1 MSNSSAS
8 LAAAADTDA
17 DFERLGILRGD
28 IRAWEDGART
38 DGRAGTYEWWY
49 FDAHLDDGATLVVV
63 FLTKRDLNTPGGPL
77 EPTIMLNLDLSDG
90 TSRQLR
96 QTFSAAAWSAAGDHA
111 DVRIGSHRFTGD
123 LHTYRIT
130 AALEDVSVDVTL
142 TGQVPPWRPGTGVT
156 RFGPDRDLEFCW
168 LPSVPQG
175 HVAVDYTV
183 AGTSHTTTGIGYHDH
198 NWGNVAM
205 MKILHDWYWARGQA
219 GPYSVIASFLT
230 AHENYGYAPLPVFML
245 AKDGQI
251 IADDSGKVAFS
262 TENVHTDEVT
272 GKPVADI
279 TRYTYQD
286 GPERFVVTFTRAEDL
301 VRQNMIDQVHGLKRL
316 GAHLVRFDGS
326 YLRFAGDVHVEHSR
340 DGHLVDE
347 AHDRGIW
354 ELMYFGHARPP
365 AF

>member
-1 MSNSSAS
+1 MADSITS

-17 DFERLGILRGD
+17 DFERLGLTRGH
-28 IRAWEDGART
+28 IQVWEDGART
-38 DGRAGTYEWWY
+38 DGRGGTYEWWY
-49 FDAHLDDGATLVVV
+49 FDGHLDDGATLVVV

-77 EPTIMLNLDLSDG
+77 EPTIMLDLDLPDG

-96 QTFSAAAWSAAGDHA
+96 QTFDMTTWSAATDRA
-111 DVRIGSHRFTGD
+111 DVRIGPHRFSGD

-130 AALEDVSVDVTL
+130 AALEDVTVDVTL

-156 RFGPDRDLEFCW
+156 RVGSGRNLEFCW
-168 LPSVPQG
+168 LPAVPQG
-175 HVAVDYTV
+175 HVAIDYTV
-183 AGTSHTTTGIGYHDH
+183 GGTSHTTTGTGYHDH

-205 MKILHDWYWARGQA
+205 MKIFHDWYWARGKA
-219 GPYSVIASFLT
+219 GPYSVITSFIT
-230 AHENYGYAPLPVFML
+230 AHAKYNYTPLPVFMV

-251 IADDSGKVAFS
+251 IADDPQKVTFS
-262 TENVHTDEVT
+262 TENVHTDRVT

-279 TRYTYQD
+279 TRYTYRD
-286 GPERFVVTFTRAEDL
+286 GLERYVVTFTRAEYL
-301 VRQNMIDQVHGLKRL
+301 VREKMIDQVHGLKRL
-316 GAHLVRFDGS
+316 GARIVRFDGA
-326 YLRFAGDVHVEHSR
+326 YLRFAGDVHVEHVR
-340 DGHLVDE
+340 AGELVDE